1 MMLLFAIV
9 LFAAVTI
16 GEGVLYQVAYF
27 LALVLVGSYVYAR
40 LRLRRL
46 DMRMENRSYR
56 AHVGSTIQG
65 YVHLHNSS
73 RLGTGGMEIVRVS
86 DMPEG
91 LLSAA
96 TAVSG
101 GCEQRLEVNTPCYAR
116 GIYTIGPLVART
128 SDPLGLFRVEI
139 RQGEPMKAVVQP
151 PIAALPYF
159 HLPVAESSGEE
170 RERDRT
176 QTRTPD
182 VATVR
187 EYFYGDSL
195 NQIHWLSTAKRGQL
209 MSKEFDLGR
218 GGDAWIVLDLEQG
231 VHLSQGTERTDEYA
245 VAIAASLA
253 NHIVRE
259 DHSVGLVAHG
269 DREYL
274 LPPGTGGKQMS
285 GILEMLTL
293 SKTEGVASLASVL
306 HRNRGRFGGPGSLL
320 VITSSTSR
328 AWVPTLREL
337 AYGGLDVAVILI
349 DPASFG
355 GKQSVDEVVA
365 ELVSVGIPVYMVGK
379 GDPLASALSRP
390 ITPRGL
396 SIFEQRDTPE
406 LIRASAI

>member
-73 RLGTGGMEIVRVS
+73 RLGTGWMEIVRVS

-218 GGDAWIVLDLEQG
+218 GGDAWIVLDLEQS
-231 VHLSQGTERTDEYA
+231 VHLNQGTERTDEYA
-245 VAIAASLA
+245 AAIAASLA

-406 LIRASAI
+406 RIRASAI